1 MILKIVISSVL
12 ALSAVNAL
20 AGTYIHYVEGKPI
33 FTKTDDGSVIYTKK
47 VKVTNSSGIYSRAK
61 KTNERVA
68 DVASNE
74 EINQAIENL
83 NAYAKEYYKSGN
95 NKNSET
101 IQPSVNDY
109 ADSAY
114 AELR

>member
-20 AGTYIHYVEGKPI
+20 AGTYIHYVEDKPI
-33 FTKTDDGSVIYTKK
+33 FTNIEDGSVTYTKK
-47 VKVTNSSGIYSRAK
+47 VEVTNSSNIYSTTK
-61 KTNERVA
+61 KTNGRGVY
-68 DVASNE
+68 SNE
-74 EINQAIENL
+74 EINQAIEKL
-83 NAYAKEYYKSGN
+83 RARGGEYYYKSEN
-95 NKNSET
+95 NTDSYT
-101 IQPSVNDY
+101 IQPSNDY